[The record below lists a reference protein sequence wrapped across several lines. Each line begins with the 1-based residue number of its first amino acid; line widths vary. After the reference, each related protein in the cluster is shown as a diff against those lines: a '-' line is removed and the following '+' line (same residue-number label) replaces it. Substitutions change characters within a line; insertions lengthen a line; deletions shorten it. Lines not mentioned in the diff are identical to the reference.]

1 MKPNIKEHFTNPGH
15 SLTKVYGSEE
25 FHCDGCKTP
34 GNGPRYRCHT
44 CDSTLHEYCGVCP
57 STLSTFMHPQHQLK
71 QVIRTQGRRV
81 NERLCTLCRD
91 DVEGLFYQCT
101 DCDFDIHP
109 LCTKIP
115 ESVPHPLHPTH
126 QLKLQTSS
134 SGRCS
139 VCKGEC
145 TSWRYG
151 CAICT
156 FDIHLECILA
166 QCETPTISRSLGA
179 PITPAPPPYG
189 PYGIAPPLHPWGV
202 YGGLPPYSAYGPWYP
217 YYSSTPHLYNWPSS
231 TPFSAYA
238 HACAYAPPPPSSFLV
253 PPPSSGFY
261 AHGGTTDFGP
271 HNTNNQA
278 QGTGKQLKGMLSKI
292 IYSLSMG
299 VLTNLIA
306 GGITGGPS

>member
-1 MKPNIKEHFTNPGH
+1 MSVFPINLPLAGGISFTKGREIGPVMKPNIIEHFTNPGH
-15 SLTKVYGSEE
+15 SLTEVYGSEE

-71 QVIRTQGRRV
+71 LEIRTQGRRV

-91 DVEGLFYQCT
+91 DVEGLFYRCT

-115 ESVPHPLHPTH
+115 EYVPDPLHPTH

-134 SGRCS
+134 SGTD
-139 VCKGEC
+139 VG
-145 TSWRYG
+145 
-151 CAICT
+151 
-156 FDIHLECILA
+156 FVVFHLECILA
-166 QCETPTISRSLGA
+166 PCETPTVSRSMGA
-179 PITPAPPPYG
+179 PTTPAPPPYG

-217 YYSSTPHLYNWPSS
+217 SYSSTPHLYNWPSS
-231 TPFSAYA
+231 TPFTAYA
-238 HACAYAPPPPSSFLV
+238 HACAYAPPPPSS
-253 PPPSSGFY
+253 GFN

-278 QGTGKQLKGMLSKI
+278 QGTGKPLKGMLSKI
-292 IYSLSMG
+292 IYSLSIG

-306 GGITGGPS
+306 GGITG